1 MTMRFSCD
9 NEVFT
14 LVGFEDLMSHLDL
27 CAAHIFLRLCR
38 ESDEEL
44 LYALQSLFLGP

>member
-1 MTMRFSCD
+1 
-9 NEVFT
+9 
-14 LVGFEDLMSHLDL
+14 MSHLDL